1 MGRQAFQRQGQE
13 RLASNNQGTP
23 VFFHQTRQVQSMQ
36 CTVKLKETFHS
47 DTIKQSREGNTVKLY
62 ILASLSYPYHC
73 SLPNLY
79 TGSCVFSRSL
89 LVPAL
94 GYFRFV
100 YLFVCLFIWVLFCF
114 FFCFFL
120 FCFFKLNR
128 IPSVRRSL
136 CFRFGSFC
144 SVLFARLTDS
154 LLVVH
159 VYFINPFP
167 SPPPPTAS
175 SFEQLLGGQVIVYK
189 LKQLILVEQTVRNP
203 WRTQAGFKPV
213 PLWVCASRIL
223 SLPGGIVEG
232 VACLLLQPKAFL

>member
-1 MGRQAFQRQGQE
+1 M
-13 RLASNNQGTP
+13 
-23 VFFHQTRQVQSMQ
+23 
-36 CTVKLKETFHS
+36 
-47 DTIKQSREGNTVKLY
+47 
-62 ILASLSYPYHC
+62 
-73 SLPNLY
+73 
-79 TGSCVFSRSL
+79 
-89 LVPAL
+89 
-94 GYFRFV
+94 FV
-100 YLFVCLFIWVLFCF
+100 YLGFVLFF
-114 FFCFFL
+114 LLFFL

-159 VYFINPFP
+159 VYFINPLPLLP
-167 SPPPPTAS
+167 SSPTAS